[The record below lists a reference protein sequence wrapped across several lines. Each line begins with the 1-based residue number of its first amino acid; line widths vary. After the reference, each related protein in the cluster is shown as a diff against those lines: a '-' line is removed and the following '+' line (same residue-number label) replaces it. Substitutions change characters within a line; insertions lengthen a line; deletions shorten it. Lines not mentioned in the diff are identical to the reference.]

1 MILDHLVVWIKSFID
16 FSACAQ
22 VCALPR
28 DYSDSRF
35 KHASMSTAIH
45 FDAQYGLSDALLLSF
60 LLIGLSSAPVGFVL
74 IMWFDLLP

>member
-1 MILDHLVVWIKSFID
+1 MIFDHLVVWIKTFID

-22 VCALPR
+22 VSALLR
-28 DYSDSRF
+28 AYSDSRF
-35 KHASMSTAIH
+35 KHASVSKSIH